1 MIACSLWVPNRCL
14 SLSRKKVQFLET
26 QKGRKK
32 MKRKMVLMG
41 TAVVIVLL
49 SSTVFSAYH
58 HEGEEDAAKFLEVY
72 PDKAG
77 TKLDHCALCHSGGQ
91 YEKKPDVW
99 VSLGSCQWCHYSYG
113 YDGSGNIGDTINPY
127 GLDYFVNGR
136 SAEAIT
142 TIEEADSDDD
152 GYTNIVEITA
162 GRFPGDAND
171 DPSKVVASFRV
182 YTKAQL
188 EAMSHHV
195 QFMLMNASRQTDDYV
210 EYTGVP
216 MEDLLQDAGTLET
229 ATGITVFAP
238 DGWSNYHPLEE
249 VEDPELYHVNGT
261 YPQAAY
267 HYDTQAD
274 IAENPE
280 DGWCDY
286 SAPSCVGRN
295 NGDAIGVSGGL
306 KMILAYKRDG
316 AYLDPGILN
325 EDNKLDGEGP
335 YRLVPPQKNPG
346 PPDQTSSATN
356 QDVIWPYDFDWDH
369 NKGAASRTATIIRV
383 EPLPEGTTD
392 IDILEAGWDYV
403 DQEKIIVYGAID
415 GDSDGNGIPDSE
427 EGEGDFDDDGIPD
440 RMDKDTANLRHA
452 EGIETVTLHTP
463 SGEFAEV
470 EALSD
475 DDPEVSQ
482 ENKPSMG
489 FPYGT
494 IKCNITGLDPG
505 EEVTVTVAFPE
516 DVPEGAKV
524 YKIDNMNGWHEI
536 PYERTDNANEITV
549 TLKDGDEETDADGLE
564 DGTIT
569 DPTALAVEEGTKKS
583 SGGGGGPCFI
593 GAVLNSLCLWE

>member
-1 MIACSLWVPNRCL
+1 M
-14 SLSRKKVQFLET
+14 
-26 QKGRKK
+26 K
-32 MKRKMVLMG
+32 MK
-41 TAVVIVLL
+41 ILL
-49 SSTVFSAYH
+49 VGTVFLIALWISPVFGAYH
-58 HEGEEDAAKFLEVY
+58 HEGEEDSANFLEVY
-72 PDKAG
+72 PEKAG

-113 YDGSGNIGDTINPY
+113 YEGTGNIVDTMNPY
-127 GLDYFVNGR
+127 GLDYYVNGR
-136 SAEAIT
+136 DAEAVE
-142 TIEEADSDDD
+142 TIDSEDSDED
-152 GYTNIVEITA
+152 GYTNAVEIA
-162 GRFPGDAND
+162 ANRFPGDAND

-188 EAMSHHV
+188 EAMPAHS
-195 QFMLMNASRQTDDYV
+195 QFMLMNASRQPDDYV

-216 MEDLLQDAGTLET
+216 LEGLLQDAGILES
-229 ATGITVFAP
+229 ATSIKVYAP

-249 VEDPELYHVNGT
+249 DPEEAEFYHVNGV
-261 YPQAAY
+261 YPEAVY
-267 HYDTQAD
+267 YYDEEAD
-274 IAENPE
+274 IAKNPE

-286 SAPSCVGRN
+286 NAPSAQGRDP
-295 NGDAIGVSGGL
+295 GDPIEGDL

-316 AYLDPGILN
+316 VYLEPGVLD

-335 YRLVPPQKNPG
+335 YRVVPPQKNPG
-346 PPDQTSSATN
+346 PPDQSSSAVN
-356 QDVIWPYDFDWDH
+356 QDVVWPFDEDADH
-369 NKGAASRTATIIRV
+369 NKGAASRSATIIKV

-392 IDILEAGWDYV
+392 IDILEAGWSYV
-403 DQEKIIVYGAID
+403 DKEKIIIYGAID

-427 EGEGDFDDDGIPD
+427 EGDGDFDDDGIPD
-440 RMDKDTANLRHA
+440 RMDKDTATLRHT

-470 EALSD
+470 KALSD

-482 ENKPSMG
+482 DNKPTGLS

-494 IKCNITGLDPG
+494 IKCDITGLNPA
-505 EEVTVTVAFPE
+505 EEVTVIVAFPE

-524 YKIDNMNGWHEI
+524 YKIDDENGWHEI

-549 TLKDGDEETDADGLE
+549 TLKDGDSLTDGDGEE

-569 DPTALAVEEGTKKS
+569 DPTALAVEEEKKTLS
-583 SGGGGGPCFI
+583 SGGSSCFVDT
-593 GAVLNSLCLWE
+593 ALNCMVLWE